1 MKKSKMLIWIALG
14 VFVFASCAGPSE
26 KRAEILER
34 LEAGELPE
42 EVDVFNVDANAS
54 SVAWEGRQV
63 RGNHDGTIGVY
74 GGDLYVYEGELLGGK
89 VVIDMQQIVVLD
101 IEDPDMNARLKGHL
115 ESDDFFSVAT
125 HPTAEFEITSVE
137 PLEQATETATHRVY
151 GNMTIKGITHGIGI
165 DAMIRVEDN
174 FINAYADFDLDR
186 SRWDVRFRSARFF
199 ENLGDNLIYDDF
211 NLKLNIVAS
220 K

>member
-1 MKKSKMLIWIALG
+1 MLTWVALG
-14 VFVFASCAGPSE
+14 IFVFASCAGPSE
-26 KRAEILER
+26 KRAEILEQ

-42 EVDVFNVDANAS
+42 EVNIYNVDADAS
-54 SVAWEGRQV
+54 RVAWEGRQV
-63 RGNHDGTIGVY
+63 RGTHDGTIDVHSGE
-74 GGDLYVYEGELLGGK
+74 LYVYEGELLGGK
-89 VVIDMQQIVVLD
+89 VIMDMQQIVVLD
-101 IEDPDMNARLKGHL
+101 IEDPEMNARLNGHL
-115 ESDDFFSVAT
+115 KSDDFFSVET
-125 HPTAEFEITSVE
+125 YPTAEFEITSVE
-137 PLEQATETATHRVY
+137 PLEQVTEEANHRVY
-151 GNMTIKGITHGIGI
+151 GNMTIKGITHGIAI

-211 NLKLNIVAS
+211 NLKMNIVAN

>member
-1 MKKSKMLIWIALG
+1 MKKPKLLIWVAMGI
-14 VFVFASCAGPSE
+14 FVFASCAGPSE
-26 KRAEILER
+26 KRAEILEQ

-42 EVDVFNVDANAS
+42 EVNIYNVDADAS
-54 SVAWEGRQV
+54 RVAWEGRQV
-63 RGNHDGTIGVY
+63 RGTHDGTIDVHSGE
-74 GGDLYVYEGELLGGK
+74 LYVYEGELLGGK
-89 VVIDMQQIVVLD
+89 VIMDMQQIVVLD
-101 IEDPDMNARLKGHL
+101 IEDPEMNARLNGHL
-115 ESDDFFSVAT
+115 KSDDFFSVET
-125 HPTAEFEITSVE
+125 YPTAEFEITSVE
-137 PLEQATETATHRVY
+137 PLEQVTEEANHRVY
-151 GNMTIKGITHGIGI
+151 GNMTIKGITHGIAI

-211 NLKLNIVAS
+211 NLKMNIVAN

>member
-42 EVDVFNVDANAS
+42 EVEVYNVDGNVS

-63 RGNHDGTIGVY
+63 RGNHDGTIGVH
-74 GGDLYVYEGELLGGK
+74 GGELYVYEGELLGGK
-89 VVIDMQQIVVLD
+89 VVMDMQQIVVLD

-115 ESDDFFSVAT
+115 ESDDFFSVET

-137 PLEQATETATHRVY
+137 PLEQASEVATYRVY

-186 SRWDVRFRSARFF
+186 SMWDVRFRSARFF

-211 NLKLNIVAS
+211 NLKLNIVANN
-220 K
+220 

>member
-1 MKKSKMLIWIALG
+1 MLIWIALG

-26 KRAEILER
+26 KRADILER

-42 EVDVFNVDANAS
+42 EVEVYNVDGNVS

-63 RGNHDGTIGVY
+63 RGNHDGTIGVH
-74 GGDLYVYEGELLGGK
+74 GGELYVYEGELLGGK
-89 VVIDMQQIVVLD
+89 VVMDMQQIVVLD
-101 IEDPDMNARLKGHL
+101 IEDPDRNARLTGHL
-115 ESDDFFSVAT
+115 ESDDFFSVET

-137 PLEQATETATHRVY
+137 PLEQASEVATHRVY

-165 DAMIRVEDN
+165 DAMIRVEGN

-186 SRWDVRFRSARFF
+186 SMWDVRFRSARFF

-211 NLKLNIVAS
+211 NLKLNIVANN
-220 K
+220 

>member
-42 EVDVFNVDANAS
+42 EVEVYNVDGNVS

-63 RGNHDGTIGVY
+63 RGNHDGTIGVH
-74 GGDLYVYEGELLGGK
+74 GGELYVYEGELLGGK
-89 VVIDMQQIVVLD
+89 VVMDMQQIVVLD

-115 ESDDFFSVAT
+115 ESDDFFSVET

-137 PLEQATETATHRVY
+137 PLEQVSEVATHRVY

-186 SRWDVRFRSARFF
+186 SMWDVRFRSARFF

-211 NLKLNIVAS
+211 NLKLNIVANN
-220 K
+220 